1 MTNHLDSAYG
11 SNTEEAGGSGEP
23 QDHLSAELRQRAGAY
38 LLAGGL
44 LLAAVLVLLA
54 GLCCGLF

>member
-11 SNTEEAGGSGEP
+11 SKTEATGHSD
-23 QDHLSAELRQRAGAY
+23 DHQNQLADELRQRAGAY

-54 GLCCGLF
+54 GICCGVF

>member
-1 MTNHLDSAYG
+1 MTKHLDSAYG
-11 SNTEEAGGSGEP
+11 SETTAAGTSGEP
-23 QDHLSAELRQRAGAY
+23 QNHLSAELRQRAGTY

-54 GLCCGLF
+54 GICCGVF